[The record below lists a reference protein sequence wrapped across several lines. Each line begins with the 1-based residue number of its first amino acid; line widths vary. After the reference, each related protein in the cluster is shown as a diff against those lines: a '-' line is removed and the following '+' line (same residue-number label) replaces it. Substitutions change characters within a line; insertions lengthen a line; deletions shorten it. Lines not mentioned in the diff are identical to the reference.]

1 MKASLF
7 IGLIAQWFSTI
18 KGKIEE
24 KINGNKEAGKYLHE
38 EVLTPEYTSDLRW
51 DSASVDDS
59 VVAAD
64 VVALDSPLPLKTRGS
79 LAKASGTIAKTGMK
93 KVLNESQITQL
104 NILLKLGKFTQLI
117 AKLFDDS
124 PKCALGIKER
134 IEMMF
139 LEAIST
145 GYTVVGTTDG
155 DVKAAGE
162 EENTGTAVR
171 ANFGYLPENKYGA
184 TVKWGKDGYTPI
196 SDIKR
201 VLDSIDSTISVIWIS
216 KAAYNL
222 LRSSQEAKELYANY
236 RAIPILENSILPTP
250 TKDQFNEAFNDEYG
264 VTFRVIDREIV
275 TEKNGKR
282 RKVKPFSADTL
293 VFLTQDDNL
302 GRVVYGELAEETN
315 PVEGV
320 KYEKVSAYILL
331 SKYGKNDPLRE
342 FTSAQALVLPVI
354 DGVSEIYLLNTQE
367 ALEVADTDKDAGGN
381 DANITVYDNTYAKT
395 DVIAK
400 LKECGVKCPSN
411 ISDTTLIAK
420 INGLNDEDEANFKAA
435 IETLTPVA

>member
-7 IGLIAQWFSTI
+7 IELVEQWFETI

-38 EVLTPEYTSDLRW
+38 EVLTPEYTADLTW
-51 DSASVDDS
+51 DSASVDDA

-64 VVALDSPLPLKTRGS
+64 VVAMDSPLPLKQRGS
-79 LAKASGTIAKTGMK
+79 LGKASGTIVKTGMK
-93 KVLNESQITQL
+93 KVLNETQITKL
-104 NILLKLGKFTQLI
+104 NILLKLEKFVQFI
-117 AKLFDDS
+117 AKLFDDA

-134 IEMMF
+134 VEMMF

-171 ANFGYLPENKYGA
+171 VNFGFLPKNKYGA
-184 TVKWGKDGYTPI
+184 AIKWGQPSYTPV

-201 VLDSIDSTISVIWIS
+201 VLDAIDSSISVIWLR
-216 KAAYNL
+216 KEAYNL

-236 RAIPILENSILPTP
+236 RSIPIMADSILPTP
-250 TKDQFNEAFNDEYG
+250 TKDQFNEAFKDEHG
-264 VTFRVIDREIV
+264 VEFRLIDREIV

-282 RKVKPFSADTL
+282 QKIKPFSVDTL

-320 KYEKVSAYILL
+320 KYEKVSTYILL

-367 ALEVADTDKDAGGN
+367 AQEVDAAEVEN
-381 DANITVYDNTYAKT
+381 DANITVYDKKVVKA
-395 DVIAK
+395 DVINALKSIGVPCSANIGDAK
-400 LKECGVKCPSN
+400 
-411 ISDTTLIAK
+411 LIAK
-420 INGLNDEDEANFKAA
+420 INELSDEKEAELKELIDAMEA
-435 IETLTPVA
+435 VTA

>member
-7 IGLIAQWFSTI
+7 IELVEQWFDTI

-38 EVLTPEYTSDLRW
+38 EVLTPEFSSDLKW
-51 DSASVDDS
+51 DSASVDDA

-64 VVALDSPLPLKTRGS
+64 VVALDSPLPLKKRGS
-79 LAKASGTIAKTGMK
+79 LGKASGTIVKTGMK
-93 KVLNESQITQL
+93 KVLNETQITKL
-104 NILLKLGKFTQLI
+104 NILMKLGKFVQLI
-117 AKLFDDS
+117 AKLFDDA

-134 IEMMF
+134 VEMMF

-171 ANFGYLPENKYGA
+171 VNFGFLPKNKYGA
-184 TVKWGKDGYTPI
+184 AIKWGEKGYTPI

-201 VLDSIDSTISVIWIS
+201 VLDAIESDISVIWLR
-216 KAAYNL
+216 KEAYNL

-236 RAIPILENSILPTP
+236 RSIPIMADSILPTP
-250 TKDQFNEAFNDEYG
+250 TKDQFNEAFKDEYG
-264 VTFRVIDREIV
+264 VEFRLIDREIV

-282 RKVKPFSADTL
+282 KKVKPFSVDTL
-293 VFLTQDDNL
+293 VFLTQDSNL

-320 KYEKVSAYILL
+320 KYEKVSTYILL

-367 ALEVADTDKDAGGN
+367 AQVL
-381 DANITVYDNTYAKT
+381 DANEVEGDATIILYEKKYTKT
-395 DVIAK
+395 EVIAA
-400 LKECGVKCPSN
+400 LKACDIKCASN
-411 ISDTTLIAK
+411 ISDAKLIEK
-420 INGLNDEDEANFKAA
+420 INGLNDEDEGKVRKA
-435 IETLTPVA
+435 IEALKPVTEE